1 MKEDDKLAERYP
13 HLKFARQW
21 GYDAELNY
29 LLGQCDAMVES
40 ISLAPLLPKF
50 RQNLHLLSLRKG
62 AQATTAIEGNT
73 LSDEEIERVALGES
87 LPPSQA
93 YQQQEVENILAAFD
107 ALLNRIVGQ
116 NQVDLISPALLCE
129 FHAMIGRG
137 LKEHFSAIPGSF
149 AQSQRIVGPYRAPA
163 PEDVPALVERLCA
176 WLPKE
181 FHFPRQQLISQAIV
195 QAVVTHVYIEWIH
208 PFDDGNGRT
217 GRLVEF
223 YILLRAGLPSIA
235 SHLLANHYNDTRP
248 EYYRQLQRAKQERDL
263 SDFLKYAVVGLRDG
277 LVKALHEVQQNALEQ
292 MWRVLV
298 YDAFGKR
305 PVGRRGA
312 FTRQRE
318 LALSLPLDRSI
329 HFSEVARLTPELAT
343 AYANATQRMVLRDLT
358 VLAKMELILREPG
371 LIRANGA
378 LLAGTLPN
386 RRRIASEM
394 REGGEGARPTG
405 VQS

>member
-1 MKEDDKLAERYP
+1 MTENDTLAARYP

-21 GYDAELNY
+21 SFDGELFY
-29 LLGQCDAMVES
+29 SLGQCDAMVES

-50 RQNLHLLSLRKG
+50 RQKLHLLSLRKG

-73 LSDEEIERVALGES
+73 LSDEEIERVSLGES

-93 YQQQEVENILAAFD
+93 YQQKEVENILAAFD
-107 ALLNRIVGQ
+107 SLLNRTVGQ
-116 NQVDLISPALLCE
+116 NQSSLISSDLLRE
-129 FHAMIGRG
+129 FHGMIGKDLG
-137 LKEHFSAIPGSF
+137 EHFSANPGTF
-149 AQSQRIVGPYRAPA
+149 AQSQRIVGPYRAPL
-163 PEDVPALVERLCA
+163 PEDVPALVERLCE
-176 WLPKE
+176 WLPQE
-181 FHFPRQQLISQAIV
+181 FHFPKQQKISEAIV
-195 QAVVTHVYIEWIH
+195 QAIVTHVYIEWIH

-223 YILLRAGLPSIA
+223 YVLLRAGLPSIA

-248 EYYRQLQRAKQERDL
+248 EYYRQLQRAKQGSGDL
-263 SDFLKYAVVGLRDG
+263 SEFLKYAVIGLRDG

-305 PVGRRGA
+305 PVGRRDA

-318 LALSLPLDRSI
+318 VALSLPLDRSI
-329 HFSEVARLTPELAT
+329 RFSEVVGLTPELTA
-343 AYANATQRMVLRDLT
+343 AYANATQRMVLRDLN
-358 VLAKMELILREPG
+358 VLAELELIIREPG

-378 LLAGTLPN
+378 RLAATLPN
-386 RRRIASEM
+386 RRKIVAEKK
-394 REGGEGARPTG
+394 ETT
-405 VQS
+405 